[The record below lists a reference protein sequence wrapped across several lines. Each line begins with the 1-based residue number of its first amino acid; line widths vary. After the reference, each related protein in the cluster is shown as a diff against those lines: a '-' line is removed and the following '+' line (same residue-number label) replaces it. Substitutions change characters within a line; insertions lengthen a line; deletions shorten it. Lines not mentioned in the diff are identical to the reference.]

1 MRPAVR
7 PLAMLYVNTTSD
19 NAVTVISDPGLG
31 VDHLRIINA
40 SASKGFFS
48 VAGGDWCYLPDSA
61 TVVLD
66 GLDGGI
72 DPAEGTPLL
81 RVKRVPSG
89 ANLSVYA
96 YAWR

>member
-1 MRPAVR
+1 
-7 PLAMLYVNTTSD
+7 MLSSGDTVVNTTSD
-19 NAVTVISDPGLG
+19 N
-31 VDHLRIINA
+31 
-40 SASKGFFS
+40 
-48 VAGGDWCYLPDSA
+48 PDSA

-89 ANLSVYA
+89 ENLSMYA